1 MKTTQ
6 ELFRNYNQNL
16 KQNLIPNGNETI
28 IGTLTNPNDEIFNT
42 SLNLIS

>member
-1 MKTTQ
+1 MTTTQ
-6 ELFRNYNQNL
+6 ELFRNYNKEL
-16 KQNLIPNGNETI
+16 KQNLIPNGDETI